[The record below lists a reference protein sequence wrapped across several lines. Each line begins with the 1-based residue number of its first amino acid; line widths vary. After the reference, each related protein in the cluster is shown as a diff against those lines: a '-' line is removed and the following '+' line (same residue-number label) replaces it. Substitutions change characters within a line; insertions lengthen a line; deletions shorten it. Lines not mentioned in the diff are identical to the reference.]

1 MPLKLSLWVPS
12 KAPPQS
18 FVQIK
23 RNPEP
28 SSHVS
33 AIVLPKP
40 LAYAADNKN
49 VFLKIRERHKKDS
62 LYLSGKL
69 CFSRA
74 FDSRQE
80 KAQLMAKTDSSKAVG
95 RELVWLLCFW
105 FVVLSQVCNDI

>member
-1 MPLKLSLWVPS
+1 MWAKFCEGILSCWKDAPQAVFVGPLQGAL
-12 KAPPQS
+12 QS
-18 FVQIK
+18 FVQSK

-49 VFLKIRERHKKDS
+49 VFLKIRERQKKDS

-80 KAQLMAKTDSSKAVG
+80 KA
-95 RELVWLLCFW
+95 
-105 FVVLSQVCNDI
+105 